1 MKYITITS
9 SNVAKYTGHN
19 KYEPLEKVVNQ
30 LLSKNGIKD
39 IYIPK
44 SNLEEALLQ
53 LTPSQVIILRE
64 ELHLED
70 NISISD
76 IEKNIKSTILFP
88 SQNSS
93 LTEEESKD
101 LVNLK
106 TENKEVLGRLLTSMK
121 HDLRMRRGNIKEDT
135 NLDKIQKKENIQIT
149 QRNSKMYTKE
159 LYRCDRYVIVLRG
172 KVDGQSGD
180 TIVES
185 KNRTKGLFHELRDY
199 ERVQLECYMFLTGLD
214 KALLTEHYNKT
225 ENCIKYSHDEG
236 FWNDCLTN
244 IVSFMDTHVE
254 PLLE

>member
-9 SNVAKYTGHN
+9 SNLAKYTGHN
-19 KYEPLEKVVNQ
+19 KYEALEKVVNK

-53 LTPSQVIILRE
+53 LTPSQLIILRE
-64 ELHLED
+64 ELNLED
-70 NISISD
+70 HTSITN

-93 LTEEESKD
+93 LTEEESKH

-106 TENKEVLGRLLTSMK
+106 TGDKGVLANLLTSMK
-121 HDLRMRRGNIKEDT
+121 HDLRMRRGNIKEEQ

-149 QRNSKMYTKE
+149 QRNSIIYTKE

-185 KNRTKGLFHELRDY
+185 KNRTNGLFHELRDY
-199 ERVQLECYMFLTGLD
+199 ERVQLESYMFLTGLNQ
-214 KALLTEHYNKT
+214 ALLTEHYNKT
-225 ENCIKYSHDEG
+225 ENCIQYSHDEG
-236 FWNDCLTN
+236 FWNDCLEN
-244 IVSFMDTHVE
+244 VVSFMNTHVE
-254 PLLE
+254 PLLD

>member
-1 MKYITITS
+1 MKYIAVTS
-9 SNVAKYTGHN
+9 SNLAKYTGHN
-19 KYEPLEKVVNQ
+19 KYEALEKVVNK

-53 LTPSQVIILRE
+53 LTPSQLIILRE
-64 ELHLED
+64 ELNLED
-70 NISISD
+70 HTSITN

-93 LTEEESKD
+93 LTEEESKH

-106 TENKEVLGRLLTSMK
+106 TGDKEVLTNLLTSMK
-121 HDLRMRRGNIKEDT
+121 HDLRMRRGNIKEEQ

-149 QRNSKMYTKE
+149 QRNSRMYTKE

-199 ERVQLECYMFLTGLD
+199 ERVQLESYMFLTGLNQ
-214 KALLTEHYNKT
+214 ALLTEHYNKT
-225 ENCIKYSHDEG
+225 ENCIQYSHDEG
-236 FWNDCLTN
+236 FWNDCLEN
-244 IVSFMDTHVE
+244 VVSFMNTHVE
-254 PLLE
+254 PLLD